1 MEKTT
6 INEQES
12 NSLTTNNS
20 KADIENF
27 LRFVHENNL
36 RHEAKLALE
45 AVYQVIKPKKT
56 RKIRKRKAAKTV
68 Q

>member
-27 LRFVHENNL
+27 FRFVHENNL

-45 AVYQVIKPKKT
+45 AF
-56 RKIRKRKAAKTV
+56 IR
-68 Q
+68 

>member
-1 MEKTT
+1 MEKT
-6 INEQES
+6 EVKDQES
-12 NSLTTNNS
+12 NSLTTNSS

-27 LRFVHENNL
+27 YRFVHENNL

-56 RKIRKRKAAKTV
+56 RKIRKRKAATTV